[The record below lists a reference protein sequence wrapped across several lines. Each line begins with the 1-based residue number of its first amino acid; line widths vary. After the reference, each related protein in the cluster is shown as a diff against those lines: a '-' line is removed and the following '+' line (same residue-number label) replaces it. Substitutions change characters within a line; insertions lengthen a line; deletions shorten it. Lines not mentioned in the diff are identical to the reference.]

1 MTGAD
6 VQRPSGCREM
16 NRRKPVAVDIQAA
29 IAPLPIL
36 RTRRPDTPAA
46 EAAGAFARLAETRD
60 GAVFAGTFEGQSPW
74 ERHPNGDELVQ
85 ILAGETKL
93 TIMTADGPNVLV
105 MKAGMLAVV
114 PQGSWH
120 RFDAPN
126 GVTVLTMTP
135 EPTDHTTA
143 DDPTRGA

>member
-1 MTGAD
+1 
-6 VQRPSGCREM
+6 M

-36 RTRRPDTPAA
+36 RMRRPDTPAA
-46 EAAGAFARLAETRD
+46 EASAAFARLAETRD

-85 ILAGETKL
+85 ILAGETTL
-93 TIMTADGPNVLV
+93 TIMTTDGPNVLV
-105 MKAGMLAVV
+105 MKAGMLTVV

-120 RFDAPN
+120 KFDAPN

-135 EPTDHTTA
+135 EPTDHSTA
-143 DDPTRGA
+143 EDPTRA

>member
-1 MTGAD
+1 MS
-6 VQRPSGCREM
+6 RS
-16 NRRKPVAVDIQAA
+16 KPKAVDIRATL
-29 IAPLPIL
+29 APLPVL
-36 RTRRPDTPAA
+36 RNRRPDTPGA
-46 EAAGAFARLAETRD
+46 EAAAAFARLAETRD

-74 ERHPNGDELVQ
+74 ERHRNGDELVQ
-85 ILAGETKL
+85 ILAGETTL
-93 TIMTADGPNVLV
+93 TILTPDGPSALA

-120 RFDAPN
+120 KFDAPN

-143 DDPTRGA
+143 EDPTRV